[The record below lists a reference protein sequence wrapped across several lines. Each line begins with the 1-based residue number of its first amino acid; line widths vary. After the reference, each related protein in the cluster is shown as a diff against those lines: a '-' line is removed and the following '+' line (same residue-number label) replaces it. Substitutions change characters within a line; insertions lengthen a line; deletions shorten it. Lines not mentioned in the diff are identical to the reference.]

1 VDRLIRQA
9 RRSPTGWI
17 LAFSAAGATG
27 ALAGIAIA
35 LVGGWPA
42 TVTAIVGAAI
52 ALLVVGRAL
61 TRPSAPVGVAANLS
75 DTEIDAALGTDP
87 AVGKP
92 GTTRVRLRHFHEV
105 DAATGA
111 FEATIDDEV
120 VRWQGWTEAHVAEL
134 RRRAGHLDELRALGF
149 LAVSD
154 GVDDRVLGVVSLT
167 VPPETPGL
175 AWFGVWLG
183 PDARG
188 RGFAAAAVALA
199 ARLAWAEGATEMT
212 MGTVADNTAMV
223 RSFTRAGAT
232 LQQRSE
238 HVLPNGDAVE
248 SLWYRMGRPDDRPG
262 DDPTVVGPDDP
273 A

>member
-1 VDRLIRQA
+1 MPVDRLIRQA

-27 ALAGIAIA
+27 ALAGVAIA
-35 LVGGWPA
+35 SIGGWPA

-52 ALLVVGRAL
+52 ALLIVGRAL
-61 TRPSAPVGVAANLS
+61 TRPSAPVGLAANLS
-75 DTEIDAALGTDP
+75 DEEIDATRMPEPP
-87 AVGKP
+87 AATP
-92 GTTRVRLRHFHEV
+92 GTARVRLRHFHEI

-120 VRWQGWTEAHVAEL
+120 VRWQGWTDAHVAEL

-149 LAVSD
+149 LAVAD
-154 GVDDRVLGVVSLT
+154 RVDDRVLGVGSRT
-167 VPPETPGL
+167 APPETPGL

-183 PDARG
+183 PEARG
-188 RGFAAAAVALA
+188 HGFAAASTALA
-199 ARLAWAEGATEMT
+199 ARLAWAEGSVGMT
-212 MGTVADNTAMV
+212 MGTVATNTAMV

-238 HVLPNGDAVE
+238 HVLPNGEAVE
-248 SLWYRMGRPDDRPG
+248 SVWYQLDRAA